1 MLNRRQLLGAMGAA
15 GIGIAA
21 TACSTGGGQPAPGAT
36 AAPTGELKGT
46 VHIVTPEF
54 AGTDGKEA
62 FEGKILKA
70 FTDKHPGVTF
80 QVDYTPWDKLNEK
93 LSTLVA
99 GGQPSDLLMTGMGWT
114 EPFAH
119 KKVLTKLDKN
129 AVLGDAKV
137 LDALVKQ
144 GSFNGDMYAM
154 PFLLESRPFAYR
166 KDLFEKF
173 QISTTEPK
181 SMEEF
186 NSLLEEVKSKS
197 GLVPLDMLGQ
207 NLRQIWGQMIF
218 AFGGTQ
224 FSPDGMSITF
234 DQEPGVKALQ
244 WMVDLQ
250 NKGLS
255 DFNFK
260 VPTGQPSAYQQDKTL
275 MAWGS
280 SGAWPQWLKQTPQL
294 TEEGKLGIMLM
305 PTVNGSKVL
314 YQGGTL
320 VGLSTRS
327 QNSAAATAVMQHL
340 ITPDALTQAS
350 LFSGKVPARSDLPPN
365 PELAKNKLLDFSV
378 DNLQYSVTDGG
389 TPAWM
394 EIRGKMD
401 PELEAAVTGKKSVA
415 DTIASLK
422 KIAEDAIGRIK

>member
-1 MLNRRQLLGAMGAA
+1 MLNRRQLLGAAGAM
-15 GIGIAA
+15 GIGLAA
-21 TACSTGGGQPAPGAT
+21 TACSTGGQPAASGAPS
-36 AAPTGELKGT
+36 AGGELKG
-46 VHIVTPEF
+46 VINIVTPEF
-54 AGTDGKEA
+54 AGTDGKAA
-62 FEGKILKA
+62 FEGKILKS

-114 EPFAH
+114 EPFAQ

-144 GSFNGDMYAM
+144 GSYNGDMYAM
-154 PFLLESRPFAYR
+154 PYLLESRPFAYR

-173 QISTTEPK
+173 KVTTTKPK
-181 SMEEF
+181 SLEEF
-186 NSLLEEVKSKS
+186 NALLEEVKSKS

-224 FSPDGMSITF
+224 FSPDGMKVTF
-234 DQEPGVKALQ
+234 DQEPGIKALQ

-250 NKGLS
+250 TKGLS

-260 VPTGQPSAYQQDKTL
+260 VPTGQPSAYQQDKTV

-327 QNSAAATAVMQHL
+327 QNTAAATAVMQHL
-340 ITPDALTQAS
+340 ITPEALTEAS
-350 LFSGKVPARSDLPPN
+350 LFGGKVPARSDLPPN
-365 PELAKNKLLDFSV
+365 AELAKNKLLDFSV

-401 PELEAAVTGKKSVA
+401 PELEAAVTGKKSVTE
-415 DTIASLK
+415 TIASLK
-422 KIAEDAIGRIK
+422 KIAEDAIGRVK